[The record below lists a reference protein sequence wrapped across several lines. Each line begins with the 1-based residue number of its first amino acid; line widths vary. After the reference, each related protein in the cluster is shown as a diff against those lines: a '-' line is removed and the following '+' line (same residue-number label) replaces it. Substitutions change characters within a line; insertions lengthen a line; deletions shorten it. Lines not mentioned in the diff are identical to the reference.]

1 MFKKIVPKLK
11 KLLRAILLSWVAI
24 GFISTVLWVV
34 LGIIIVVNYIITIA
48 TH

>member
-11 KLLRAILLSWVAI
+11 KLLRGILLSWVAI

-48 TH
+48 AH

>member
-11 KLLRAILLSWVAI
+11 KLLRAILLSWVVI

-48 TH
+48 AH